1 MRKKVF
7 ICALAIMM
15 AAGAATTVFFQHSKA
30 KNILLLDNVEALAE
44 KEEGI
49 PYKCEY
55 ESGECLAK
63 CYYCGNM
70 NFSINAKGPMSHC
83 ICSLCGEK
91 L

>member
-44 KEEGI
+44 MEALWAEC
-49 PYKCEY
+49 YNQSDECMFKCAGCSALHAAVNVKGGTKDY
-55 ESGECLAK
+55 GG
-63 CYYCGNM
+63 YCET
-70 NFSINAKGPMSHC
+70 C
-83 ICSLCGEK
+83 R
-91 L
+91 